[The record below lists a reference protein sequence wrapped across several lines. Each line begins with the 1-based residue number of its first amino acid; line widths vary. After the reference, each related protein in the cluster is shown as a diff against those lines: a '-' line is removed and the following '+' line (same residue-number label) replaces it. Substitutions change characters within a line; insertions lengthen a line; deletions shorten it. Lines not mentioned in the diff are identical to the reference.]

1 MKATTAAVRYA
12 KALFA
17 LASDDGST
25 GVVRTQLEEMDTL
38 FRENQELHRALL
50 TPLYPAN
57 ERKSALG
64 VIADREQIS
73 PLLRNFIF
81 YLVDQRRL
89 IAFDEIAGEFGR
101 LADEAEGRMTAEVT
115 SASPLDE
122 AGQAR
127 LKQALSERTG
137 RDVTL
142 EFKLDPSLIGGAVAK
157 VGDLVFD
164 GSLRT
169 QLDTLRTHLMK
180 GS

>member
-12 KALFA
+12 KALFS
-17 LASDDGST
+17 LAKEEGST
-25 GVVRTQLEEMDTL
+25 GAIRSQLQEMDQL
-38 FRENQELHRALL
+38 FEENQELHRALL
-50 TPLYPAN
+50 TPLYPAK
-57 ERKSALG
+57 ERKSALSM
-64 VIADREQIS
+64 IADRVEIS

-89 IAFDEIAGEFGR
+89 ISLDGIAEEFGR
-101 LADEAEGRMTAEVT
+101 LVDEDEGRMTAVVT

-122 AGQAR
+122 AGQER
-127 LKQALSERTG
+127 LKRALSERTG

-142 EFKLDPSLIGGAVAK
+142 EVKLDPTLIGGAVAQ